1 MAGRDTGHDPAVIEE
16 QSAGSERTAAG
27 KHHHHHRRLSFS
39 GIRTSL
45 RRSSAARGSSHG
57 ADSDKMSEEEIQ
69 EWRDAFDVFDRDRDG
84 AISAKELGSAM
95 RSLGMDPT
103 EFEIQELLN
112 EVDTDGTGT
121 IYFSEFLALVTRPMD
136 ADQEL
141 ENELRE
147 AFRVFDKEGNGFISV
162 PDLRHVM
169 MNIAD
174 KMAEEEVDEMME
186 EADVEGDGQVCYEEF
201 IRIMINK

>member
-1 MAGRDTGHDPAVIEE
+1 MAFP
-16 QSAGSERTAAG
+16 QQ
-27 KHHHHHRRLSFS
+27 
-39 GIRTSL
+39 SL
-45 RRSSAARGSSHG
+45 RRSSAARRSSHA
-57 ADSDKMSEEEIQ
+57 ADPDRMSEDEIQ

-95 RSLGMDPT
+95 RSLGMDPS

-136 ADQEL
+136 TDQEL

-201 IRIMINK
+201 IRLMINK